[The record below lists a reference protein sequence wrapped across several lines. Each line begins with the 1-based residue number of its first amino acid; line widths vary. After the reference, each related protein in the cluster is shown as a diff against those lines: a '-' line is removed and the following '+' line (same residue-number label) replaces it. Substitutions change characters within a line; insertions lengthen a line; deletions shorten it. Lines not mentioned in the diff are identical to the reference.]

1 MLKNLSKLERA
12 NVLTHAPG
20 ALFGII
26 GLPLLQSLGG
36 SWATLVFS
44 LTFIF
49 MLSASSIYH
58 WHADENQK
66 RKWRVVDHISIYCL
80 IAGTYTAFI
89 IEFMNNSRGAL
100 ILEILWGCVL
110 VGSILKIFFT
120 GRFKVV
126 STIIYLIMGWMAI
139 FAIGDFLELIPTQ
152 ILIWI
157 GIGGVFYTV
166 GTLFYLWKRYE
177 YHHAIW
183 HLFVLGG
190 ALSHWYGVYLSIQ

>member
-20 ALFGII
+20 ALFGMV
-26 GLPLLQSLGG
+26 GLPMLQWLGG

-49 MLSASSIYH
+49 MMSASSIYH
-58 WHADENQK
+58 WHVNEDKK

-89 IEFMNNSRGAL
+89 IEFMNNSRGVL

-190 ALSHWYGVYLSIQ
+190 ALSHWYGVYLSVQ